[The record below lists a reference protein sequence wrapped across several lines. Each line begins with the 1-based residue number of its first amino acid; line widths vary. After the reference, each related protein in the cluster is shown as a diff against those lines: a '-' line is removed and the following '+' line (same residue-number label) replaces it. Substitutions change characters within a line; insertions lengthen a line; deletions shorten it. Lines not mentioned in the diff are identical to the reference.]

1 VHKKIIQN
9 KKFIALIL
17 TFIILFSGYAP
28 FLAQYLNTSN
38 TSETESKNQL
48 NPSFLYL
55 NNVTNTDYTF
65 DAKGECFIIVEIE
78 GIDFTWFALDGE
90 IYNVSYGLNI
100 FPIKFGE
107 SYDSHQIIMD
117 ISNLEFF
124 KSFTVEPLII
134 AEGILNTR
142 LDQDSI
148 INFQAGGMIS
158 VLTRPSFL
166 YNWLYIELVN
176 ETGKN
181 KVLKDI
187 YDIADYPEVD
197 PLFYCL
203 VVEQG
208 SYIRYDLNLDP
219 GKYKLIFRGDGDL
232 EYKIVVNSD
241 WDRDLIDD
249 VEELQ
254 QEAFYNFNL
263 NPIIPDI
270 WGFYEKSDKDIH
282 FTEIEETDYMRGL
295 FSFYIPESY
304 LNNELSIRVK
314 SGIFKEITIDGNST
328 KFQGRIFNADRES
341 EPDTGQYG
349 LIEAGWHQISYE
361 HKVNFTS
368 EIEFLINDKVV
379 KVLNIPEFVD
389 TDGDGIKDIDEYT
402 SGLNSSKID
411 TDDDGIPDNFD
422 ASPLTK
428 LVLNQNRINQ
438 MIIPTEKE
446 KNTII
451 NVQIKKPTNDYSTNG
466 VPRLWRWTYNVSIY
480 PVLRMYGNECPISID
495 NDTKV
500 DMTQQRLIN
509 WWRPSTTINLFKS
522 DEALE
527 KNYNEKG
534 NGDPL
539 PNPSNL
545 NNSEFFFIFPKPSES
560 SYEYEIKIPKGHG
573 SKSDGLLDLRFD
585 FIWLVTTYSPSG
597 NTSILHYYDFEENI
611 IIQSMVKREISDGNY
626 ILGNPDGLIEH
637 QILWTLTQNPTL
649 GTPDDYGVSDDI
661 IGQGFDIDYFKLPD
675 QIIMDRKNSPLK
687 VNETEVLYY
696 TGSYQ
701 NYDVLNKINLRTM
714 QNPNFATR
722 YFGDFEACFS
732 FSVICNVYDGYYFF
746 GDSEIQ
752 CENKILY
759 QIYNENCS
767 ENGNYYVQ
775 KKYNILDMPIAM
787 ETNANSKVLL
797 ISQAQGSGL
806 FFEEIPQSITSELS
820 EKISLKH
827 QTYIQR
833 SSSDQSS
840 GALFL
845 NFQEGDIYK
854 EIFDNRGGHDE
865 WDHQFFTHESGAE
878 LLMNQVNEFWSTFD
892 SIDNYLNELRAEVDT
907 PLPQAYLTIE
917 QILNEFRLISYSE
930 LIAYTDFFR
939 FATDLEQISFRM
951 NPNNDFSPRTAFNIA
966 KNIRDAV
973 AEVCARSGKNFHKI
987 LISEPFGFQGNIDWN
1002 SINTRPRSNAICDG
1016 RPKPQINK
1024 AKCWGVACCVFG
1036 VIMIVFAIW
1045 ELVSLGEE
1053 EDEIPESEF
1062 GIRMAAAIC
1071 NLILGVT
1078 LLVDGLFRIFATAK
1092 ETLATAAKICTV
1104 ISIVISFLVLIL
1116 DVAAF
1121 FSSGADTSGGD
1132 FTIFII
1138 NVVISVIGIAIGTSA
1153 LLAGAAF
1160 ASAISIVTIGFAVVV
1175 VAIFLIDLI
1184 WSLTQNNPDL
1194 TTCEETGLE
1203 LSNETQ
1209 ENMRR
1214 HGSLE
1219 IGDLVTFRLRMKNTG
1234 DRPMWIRA
1242 RFIVLGGDWEG
1253 FYSYVYD
1260 DNVTGGTYGKCLGQS
1275 GWKGRWGSGVY
1286 YNYWSYDPYG
1296 QITGDDYK
1304 RFEGSY
1310 TSGEVYDEIFNS
1322 KIYGATPN
1330 LAYNLEYEVD
1340 WQKKNW
1346 YPPYFERKT
1355 ASRAT
1360 EEDTLG
1366 MPVCENSISSFNE
1379 STTEFQNL
1387 DLARIEFFSALAEF
1401 RYKDAND
1408 WIRKG
1413 TEEIFGIDQGWLN
1426 YLDSRLEDYN
1436 SSYYKVHTDNDKTFM
1451 TLIREHY
1458 DEGFRAKNLS
1468 SYFWYFGFPGFG
1480 FSGFGFSG
1488 FSRDFYRHYYA
1499 GPESNYDILVPKAWF
1514 DNATSVFNEF
1524 TDLRKYLII
1533 TTNIKIDLRGS
1544 EIDIDKREGKVDVNL
1559 KLHLEGPDTQRWCRF
1574 RLKAPEGF
1582 SIHPQEF
1589 YGKLSST
1596 LHFTLNLTDPNLE
1609 LGVYFIE
1616 LGIELEIIN
1625 KTISDYVDIY
1635 SGLIPVRYKGYSE
1648 VKLETYTA
1656 TEPIVPGEIFNTTKV
1671 INSGAYVELLNVSVT
1686 GNFTDNFIY
1695 KGFYPYD
1702 FIKNTQ
1708 TFALKPGESRIGL
1721 ALNPPRH
1728 YTTKPGIYYYDLHV
1742 LDIEYGKDVILF
1754 SDTFEVAE
1762 FYDMDFQCINPEI
1775 TIFDYQTGT
1784 YTFKLTNLG
1793 NVPQKFTISFD
1804 DIPFADGY
1812 LSEDVICLGPG
1823 ETQLITLTITPTGW
1837 GEKEFFIKAISEG
1850 NSTTII
1856 GKITINDDDVNPPEI
1871 TNFEIIETPID
1882 VTVKFDIWNEMEG
1895 DDQGISNIKIFI
1907 DDELILEYIPDP
1919 LETCFSFTFNDTH
1932 GFWFMEKGTHEIR
1945 VELIDNDFDVPND
1958 ALNSSMSG
1966 TFETEL
1972 KDMYL
1977 YVDWQIE
1984 VLKNYTDTHLCW
1996 LMDKMLSHKLSI
2008 AQKHLEI
2015 AYILAEQG
2023 RITCGLFH
2031 DTIAKIMIEITE
2043 FRTEIFNKINF
2054 INDEDATYIISSLHT
2069 IRNNIVLLLGT
2080 TSGTEQGIP
2089 LALIEINLLNLND
2102 FIEDNINWWDRKC
2115 LTCYIECATKS
2126 LEIAIFKASMD
2137 HGLECALSCVQ
2148 WKLELAKNKVNCLL
2162 NKGKISQDLA
2172 DIILFEIEQAQNDI
2186 EAVKNTL

>member
-1 VHKKIIQN
+1 MAKYLHNKIIE
-9 KKFIALIL
+9 KKKLITLIL
-17 TFIILFSGYAP
+17 TSVILFSGYAP
-28 FLAQYLNTSN
+28 FLAEYLNRF
-38 TSETESKNQL
+38 NQPNNDIEDGFDPNL
-48 NPSFLYL
+48 DYYLYE
-55 NNVTNTDYTF
+55 NNVVSTKYKFN
-65 DAKGECFIIVEIE
+65 AEGECFVLVEIE
-78 GIDFTWFALDGE
+78 NIDFTWFVLDGL

-100 FPIKFGE
+100 IPVNFADPYE
-107 SYDSHQIIMD
+107 SHKIVIYP
-117 ISNLEFF
+117 SNLDYF
-124 KSFTVEPLII
+124 KSLTVEPLIL
-134 AEGILNTR
+134 AGGTLETS
-142 LDQDSI
+142 LDQNTEID
-148 INFQAGGMIS
+148 FRAGGMIS
-158 VLTRPSFL
+158 ILTRPSFL
-166 YNWLYIELVN
+166 YNWLYVELVN

-187 YDIADYPEVD
+187 YDTANYPEVD

-219 GKYKLIFRGDGDL
+219 GKYKLIFRGDGNL

-241 WDRDLIDD
+241 WDKDLIDD

-254 QEAFYNFNL
+254 QEAFYNFKL
-263 NPIIPDI
+263 DPKIPDI
-270 WGFYEKSDKDIH
+270 WGFYEKSDEAIH
-282 FTEIEETDYMRGL
+282 FTEIEESDYIRGL

-304 LNNELSIRVK
+304 SYNELSIRVR
-314 SGIFKEITIDGNST
+314 SGTFKEINIDGNST
-328 KFQGRIFNADRES
+328 KFQDRIFNSDRES

-349 LIEAGWHQISYE
+349 VIEAGWHQISYE

-368 EIEFLINDKVV
+368 EIEFLVNDKTV
-379 KVLNIPEFVD
+379 KVLKIPELID
-389 TDGDGIKDIDEYT
+389 TDGDGIKDIDENL
-402 SGLNSSKID
+402 SGLNPSKID

-428 LVLNQNRINQ
+428 LVLNQKRINQ
-438 MIIPTEKE
+438 MIIPTEKD

-451 NVQIKKPTNDYSTNG
+451 NVQIKKPTNDYSTKG

-480 PVLRMYGNECPISID
+480 PVIRMYGNECPISID

-500 DMTQQRLIN
+500 AMTQQRLIN

-522 DEALE
+522 DEAYE
-527 KNYNEKG
+527 KNYSEKG
-534 NGDPL
+534 KGDPL
-539 PNPSNL
+539 PNPSHP
-545 NNSEFFFIFPKPSES
+545 NSEFFFIFPKPSEV

-611 IIQSMVKREISDGNY
+611 ILQSMVKREISDGNY
-626 ILGNPDGLIEH
+626 ILGNPNGLIEH

-661 IGQGFDIDYFKLPD
+661 IGQGFDIDYFKLPN
-675 QIIMDRKNSPLK
+675 QTIQDRKKSPLK

-722 YFGDFEACFS
+722 YFGDFEAGFS
-732 FSVICNVYDGYYFF
+732 FSVISNAYDGYYFF

-806 FFEEIPQSITSELS
+806 SFEEIPQSITSELS

-840 GALFL
+840 GAPFL

-854 EIFDNRGGHDE
+854 EIFDNRGGQNE
-865 WDHQFFTHESGAE
+865 WDDRFFSHESGAE
-878 LLMNQVNEFWSTFD
+878 LLMNQVNEFRSTLD
-892 SIDNYLNELRAEVDT
+892 SIDNYLNELRAEVDI

-917 QILNEFRLISYSE
+917 EMINEFRLKSYSE

-939 FATDLEQISFRM
+939 FATDLEQGSFRI
-951 NPNNDFSPRTAFNIA
+951 NPSNDFSTKIAFNIA

-1045 ELVSLGEE
+1045 ELLSLGEE

-1062 GIRMAAAIC
+1062 GIRMASAIC

-1078 LLVDGLFRIFATAK
+1078 FLLERLFLTFATSTK
-1092 ETLATAAKICTV
+1092 TIEAASKICAA
-1104 ISIVISFLVLIL
+1104 IAIVICFLVLVL

-1121 FSSGADTSGGD
+1121 FSSGADTSGGE

-1138 NVVISVIGIAIGTSA
+1138 NVVLSVIGLTIATAG

-1160 ASAISIVTIGFAVVV
+1160 ASAISIVTIGFALVV

-1184 WSLTQNNPDL
+1184 WALTQNNPEL
-1194 TTCEETGLE
+1194 TTCDETGLV
-1203 LSNETQ
+1203 LSNETK

-1242 RFIVLGGDWEG
+1242 RFIVLGGNWEG
-1253 FYSYVYD
+1253 FYSHVYD
-1260 DNVTGGTYGKCLGQS
+1260 DTEGKLGTYLGQS
-1275 GWKGRWGSGVY
+1275 GWKGRWGSGV

-1322 KIYGATPN
+1322 EIKGATPN

-1346 YPPYFERKT
+1346 YPPYFERKV
-1355 ASRAT
+1355 ASRET
-1360 EEDTLG
+1360 EEDNLG

-1413 TEEIFGIDQGWLN
+1413 TEEIFGIDQWWLN
-1426 YLDSRLEDYN
+1426 YLDSRLEDYD
-1436 SSYYKVHTDNDKTFM
+1436 SLYYKVHTDDDLRTFM
-1451 TLIREHY
+1451 TLIGEHY
-1458 DEGFRAKNLS
+1458 DEGFRAKSPLS
-1468 SYFWYFGFPGFG
+1468 
-1480 FSGFGFSG
+1480 SG
-1488 FSRDFYRHYYA
+1488 FSWPFRPSLLHSEFSRHYYA
-1499 GPESNYDILVPKAWF
+1499 GYKSDYDILVPKAWF
-1514 DNATSVFNEF
+1514 NNATSVFKQF
-1524 TDLRKYLII
+1524 ADLRKYLII

-1625 KTISDYVDIY
+1625 KTIFDYVDIY

-1671 INSGAYVELLNVSVT
+1671 INSGAYVELLNVSVS

-1742 LDIEYGKDVILF
+1742 LDIAYGKHDILF

-1784 YTFKLTNLG
+1784 YSFELTNLG
-1793 NVPQKFTISFD
+1793 NVPQEFQISFD
-1804 DIPFADGY
+1804 DIPFADEY
-1812 LSEDVICLGPG
+1812 LSEDGIYLEPG
-1823 ETQLITLTITPTGW
+1823 ETQIITLTITPTGW
-1837 GEKEFFIKAISEG
+1837 GEQEFYIRAISDY
-1850 NSTTII
+1850 NSSKII

-1871 TNFEIIETPID
+1871 TNFEIIDTPID
-1882 VTVKFDIWNEMEG
+1882 VTVKFDVLNEIEG
-1895 DDQGISNIKIFI
+1895 DDRGLSNIKIFI
-1907 DDELILEYIPDP
+1907 DDELILEYLPDP
-1919 LETCFSFTFNDTH
+1919 METSFSFTFNDTH
-1932 GFWFMEKGTHEIR
+1932 GFWFMENGTHEIR

-1958 ALNSSMSG
+1958 ALSSSMSG

-1996 LMDKMLSHKLSI
+1996 VLGKFLNHKLCI
-2008 AQKHLEI
+2008 AQKHLEK
-2015 AYILAEQG
+2015 AYNLAEQG
-2023 RITCGLFH
+2023 KITCGLFH
-2031 DTIAKIMIEITE
+2031 DAVAKIMVEITE
-2043 FRTEIFNKINF
+2043 FRTEIFDKINF
-2054 INDEDATYIISSLHT
+2054 ITDEDATYIIDSLHT

-2080 TSGTEQGIP
+2080 TSGTEHGLS
-2089 LALIEINLLNLND
+2089 LAFIEINLLNLND
-2102 FIEDNINWWDRKC
+2102 FIEDEIDWWSRKC
-2115 LTCYIECATKS
+2115 LTCSIDSATKS

-2137 HGLECALSCVQ
+2137 RDLECMLCCAQ
-2148 WKLELAKNKVNCLL
+2148 WKLELAKKKVNWLL
-2162 NKGKISQDLA
+2162 NKGKISEELA
-2172 DIILFEIEQAQNDI
+2172 ESIIFELEQAQSDI
-2186 EAVKNTL
+2186 EAIKNPQ

>member
-1 VHKKIIQN
+1 M
-9 KKFIALIL
+9 
-17 TFIILFSGYAP
+17 
-28 FLAQYLNTSN
+28 
-38 TSETESKNQL
+38 
-48 NPSFLYL
+48 
-55 NNVTNTDYTF
+55 TNADYTF

-90 IYNVSYGLNI
+90 KIYEVSYGLNI

-107 SYDSHQIIMD
+107 SYESHQIIMD

-142 LDQDSI
+142 LDQDSEI
-148 INFQAGGMIS
+148 EFQAGGMIS
-158 VLTRPSFL
+158 ILVRPTFA
-166 YNWLYIELVN
+166 YNWLYVALEN
-176 ETGKN
+176 ETSKTR
-181 KVLKDI
+181 VLKEI
-187 YDIADYPEVD
+187 YDTADYPEVD

-208 SYIRYDLNLDP
+208 SYIRYDLTLDP
-219 GKYKLIFRGDGDL
+219 GKYKLIFRGNGDL

-241 WDRDLIDD
+241 WDKDLIDD

-254 QEAFYNFNL
+254 QEAFYNFKL
-263 NPIIPDI
+263 DPKIPDI
-270 WGFYEKSDKDIH
+270 WGFYEKSDEAIH
-282 FTEIEETDYMRGL
+282 FSEIEESDYMRGF
-295 FSFYIPESY
+295 FSFYIPEIY
-304 LNNELSIRVK
+304 LYNELSIRVN
-314 SGIFKEITIDGNST
+314 SGTFKDINIDGNST
-328 KFQGRIFNADRES
+328 IFQGRIFNAVRES

-349 LIEAGWHQISYE
+349 VIEAGWHQISYE

-368 EIEFLINDKVV
+368 EIDFLVNDKIV
-379 KVLNIPEFVD
+379 KVLKIPEFID
-389 TDGDGIKDIDEYT
+389 TDGDGIKDIDESL
-402 SGLNSSKID
+402 SGLDPSKID
-411 TDDDGIPDNFD
+411 TDEDGIPDNFD

-428 LVLNQNRINQ
+428 LVLNQKSINQ
-438 MIIPTEKE
+438 MIIPTEKD

-480 PVLRMYGNECPISID
+480 PVIRMYGNKCPISID
-495 NDTKV
+495 NDTQV
-500 DMTQQRLIN
+500 DMTQQRLID

-522 DEALE
+522 DEAYE
-527 KNYNEKG
+527 KNYNEKEK
-534 NGDPL
+534 GDPL
-539 PNPSNL
+539 PNPSNP
-545 NNSEFFFIFPKPSES
+545 NSEFIFIFPKPSEV
-560 SYEYEIKIPKGHG
+560 SYEYEIKIPKEHG

-585 FIWLVTTYSPSG
+585 FIWLVTTYSPSEG
-597 NTSILHYYDFEENI
+597 TSILHYYDFEENI
-611 IIQSMVKREISDGNY
+611 ILQSMVKREISDGNY

-649 GTPDDYGVSDDI
+649 GTPEGYGLSDDI

-675 QIIMDRKNSPLK
+675 QIIQDRKNSPLK

-701 NYDVLNKINLRTM
+701 NYDVLNKINLRTI

-722 YFGDFEACFS
+722 YFGDFEAGFS
-732 FSVICNVYDGYYFF
+732 FSVINNVYDGYYFF
-746 GDSEIQ
+746 GDSEVQ

-775 KKYNILDMPIAM
+775 KKYNLLDMPVAM
-787 ETNANSKVLL
+787 ETHANSKVLL
-797 ISQAQGSGL
+797 ISQAQGSSL
-806 FFEEIPQSITSELS
+806 SFEEIPQSITSELS
-820 EKISLKH
+820 EKISLKY

-833 SSSDQSS
+833 SNSDQSS
-840 GALFL
+840 GAPFL
-845 NFQEGDIYK
+845 NSQEGDVYK
-854 EIFDNRGGHDE
+854 EIFDNLGGYNE
-865 WDHQFFTHESGAE
+865 WEHQFFTYESGAE
-878 LLMNQVNEFWSTFD
+878 SLMNQVNEFWSTLD

-907 PLPQAYLTIE
+907 PLPQAYLTI
-917 QILNEFRLISYSE
+917 QQMINEFRLKTYSE

-939 FATDLEQISFRM
+939 FATDLEQVSFGM
-951 NPNNDFSPRTAFNIA
+951 NPNNDFSTTTAFNIA
-966 KNIRDAV
+966 KNIFDAV
-973 AEVCARSGKNFHKI
+973 AQVCTRVGKTLHQALLSGP
-987 LISEPFGFQGNIDWN
+987 SGFQGNIDWN
-1002 SINTRPRSNAICDG
+1002 SIKTRPRSNAICDG

-1024 AKCWGVACCVFG
+1024 AKCWGVASCFFG
-1036 VIMIVFAIW
+1036 VIMIFFAIW
-1045 ELVSLGEE
+1045 ELVSLEEGEGE
-1053 EDEIPESEF
+1053 TPESEF
-1062 GIRMAAAIC
+1062 GIRMATAIC
-1071 NLILGVT
+1071 NLILGVV
-1078 LLVDGLFRIFATAK
+1078 LLIDGLFHTFVTSAQ
-1092 ETLATAAKICTV
+1092 TLKVASKICGS
-1104 ISIVISFLVLIL
+1104 IAIVICYLVLFL

-1132 FTIFII
+1132 FTKFVI
-1138 NVVISVIGIAIGTSA
+1138 NVVVSVIGIAIATWVVA
-1153 LLAGAAF
+1153 TGAVIASGVAF
-1160 ASAISIVTIGFAVVV
+1160 GFAIIVA
-1175 VAIFLIDLI
+1175 AIFIFDLI

-1194 TTCEETGLE
+1194 TTCDETGLE
-1203 LSNETQ
+1203 LSKETK

-1219 IGDLVTFRLRMKNTG
+1219 VGDLVTFRLRMKNTG
-1234 DRPMWIRA
+1234 DRPLWIRA

-1260 DNVTGGTYGKCLGQS
+1260 DNVTGGTYGTCLGQT
-1275 GWKGRWGSGVY
+1275 GWKGRWGSGV

-1330 LAYNLEYEVD
+1330 LTYNLEYEVD

-1346 YPPYFERKT
+1346 YPPYFEREVLSHGT
-1355 ASRAT
+1355 N
-1360 EEDTLG
+1360 EESLG
-1366 MPVCENSISSFNE
+1366 MPVCESSISSFNE

-1413 TEEIFGIDQGWLN
+1413 TEERFGIDEWWLN
-1426 YLDSRLEDYN
+1426 YLDSRIEDYD
-1436 SSYYKVHTDNDKTFM
+1436 SLYYKVHTDDDKTFR

-1458 DEGFRAKNLS
+1458 DEGFRAKTPVGF
-1468 SYFWYFGFPGFG
+1468 FWYFGSSEFF
-1480 FSGFGFSG
+1480 
-1488 FSRDFYRHYYA
+1488 RHYCAGYA
-1499 GPESNYDILVPKAWF
+1499 SDYDILVPKAWF
-1514 DNATSVFNEF
+1514 NNATSVFNEF
-1524 TDLRKYLII
+1524 ADLRKYLII

-1544 EIDIDKREGKVDVNL
+1544 EIDIDNREGKVDVNL

-1582 SIHPQEF
+1582 SIDPQEF

-1616 LGIELEIIN
+1616 LGIELGIMN
-1625 KTISDYVDIY
+1625 KTIFDYVDIY

-1648 VKLETYTA
+1648 VKLETFTA

-1671 INSGAYVELLNVSVT
+1671 INSGAYVELLNVSVS

-1702 FIKNTQ
+1702 FIKNTH

-1742 LDIEYGKDVILF
+1742 LDRAYGKYDILF

-1762 FYDMDFQCINPEI
+1762 FYDMDFQCLNPEI

-1784 YTFKLTNLG
+1784 YTFELTNLG

-1812 LSEDVICLGPG
+1812 LSEDVIYLEPG
-1823 ETQLITLTITPTGW
+1823 ESQLITLTITPTGW
-1837 GEKEFFIKAISEG
+1837 GEQEFSINAISKG

-1871 TNFEIIETPID
+1871 SNFEIIETPID
-1882 VTVKFDIWNEMEG
+1882 VTVKFDVLNEIEG
-1895 DDQGISNIKIFI
+1895 DDRGLSNIKIFI
-1907 DDELILEYIPDP
+1907 DDKLILEYIPDP
-1919 LETCFSFTFNDTH
+1919 METSFSFTFNDTH
-1932 GFWFMEKGTHEIR
+1932 GFWFMENGTHELR

-1958 ALNSSMSG
+1958 ALSSSISG

-1972 KDMYL
+1972 VDMYL

-1996 LMDKMLSHKLSI
+1996 LLDKLLSHKLWI
-2008 AQKHLEI
+2008 AQKHLEK
-2015 AYILAEQG
+2015 AYLLAERG

-2031 DTIAKIMIEITE
+2031 DTVAKIMIEITE
-2043 FRTEIFNKINF
+2043 FRTEIFNKIKF
-2054 INDEDATYIISSLHT
+2054 INDEDATHIIDSLHT

-2102 FIEDNINWWDRKC
+2102 FIEENINCWNRKC
-2115 LTCYIECATKS
+2115 LSCYIDHAAKS

-2137 HGLECALSCVQ
+2137 HGLKCALSCAQ
-2148 WKLELAKNKVNCLL
+2148 WKLELAKNKVNWLL

-2172 DIILFEIEQAQNDI
+2172 DTILYEIQRAQNDI
-2186 EAVKNTL
+2186 EALKEPL